1 MLARFCQLSCLHER
15 RPADSSGENKAF
27 GLSRVVVWIGYALIA
42 VLAIPA
48 LILAL
53 LIGGI
58 WTAADRLAARL
69 EKKDK

>member
-15 RPADSSGENKAF
+15 RSVNSSEENKAF

-42 VLAIPA
+42 VLAIPM

-69 EKKDK
+69 EKKDN

>member
-15 RPADSSGENKAF
+15 RSVNSFGENKAF